1 MHVHN
6 KNTSIFLICMLEYF
20 PYVSRKIKSVK
31 GYIYIST
38 STRKIMSLNDSRKMR
53 SKLTD
58 TKVYMPIHYDKP
70 NDVLKE
76 LQEIYNLTK
85 TDAKEQIAQQ
95 QN

>member
-1 MHVHN
+1 
-6 KNTSIFLICMLEYF
+6 
-20 PYVSRKIKSVK
+20 
-31 GYIYIST
+31 
-38 STRKIMSLNDSRKMR
+38 MSLNESRKVR

-95 QN
+95 